1 MVLLPLVSLCWA
13 GDTVVGGLLGSSGCS
28 VGISA
33 LVFCSMVL
41 GDKEVLRG
49 YLLPGSAVVG
59 A

>member
-1 MVLLPLVSLCWA
+1 MLGGRYSR
-13 GDTVVGGLLGSSGCS
+13 GGLLGSSGCS